1 MRNCRKVKAIYEY
14 FALILRGD
22 ISLTLIDRITKIV
35 KEHGLSGTRFGEIIG
50 LSKSPLTD
58 WKNGKSKPTLD
69 QIIKICE
76 YFSISSDEILFGKT
90 QKTSLSDK
98 EASLLE
104 DFKKLDKREQQI
116 VLGKISEMIYNK
128 KMEESSEKL
137 SSEVLWNLLADS
149 DHKDQLVPKHKE

>member
-1 MRNCRKVKAIYEY
+1 LDLV
-14 FALILRGD
+14 
-22 ISLTLIDRITKIV
+22 DRITKVV
-35 KEHGLSGTRFGEIIG
+35 KENKISGTRFGKIIG

-69 QIIKICE
+69 QIIKICD
-76 YFSISSDEILFGKT
+76 YFSISSDEILFGKK
-90 QKTSLSDK
+90 QQSCISDAEK
-98 EASLLE
+98 SLLE

-137 SSEVLWNLLADS
+137 SPKVLWDLLADP
-149 DHKDQLVPKHKE
+149 DHKDAVVSKHDND

>member
-1 MRNCRKVKAIYEY
+1 M
-14 FALILRGD
+14 
-22 ISLTLIDRITKIV
+22 TLIDRITKIV

>member
-1 MRNCRKVKAIYEY
+1 M
-14 FALILRGD
+14 
-22 ISLTLIDRITKIV
+22 TLIDRITKIV

-137 SSEVLWNLLADS
+137 SSKVLWNLLADS
-149 DHKDQLVPKHKE
+149 DYKDQLVPKHKE